1 MMENL
6 VVAKIKAGWNW
17 QGKHSPLF
25 SEMFKVKN
33 SAERSNLPNELY
45 IFQKPMKEVCSL
57 NTCKPN
63 LSVVSLSL
71 SLSTNQF
78 NEYQWPWLPTFDLFR
93 LNEGHTMFV
102 ERKITKAL
110 HDSEVLRQFRA
121 LAGFKELKEE
131 IVIHWS
137 LFFN

>member
-1 MMENL
+1 MENL

-25 SEMFKVKN
+25 SEMFEVKN
-33 SAERSNLPNELY
+33 SAERSNLPNGLY

-71 SLSTNQF
+71 SPQTNLM
-78 NEYQWPWLPTFDLFR
+78 NTND
-93 LNEGHTMFV
+93 
-102 ERKITKAL
+102 
-110 HDSEVLRQFRA
+110 HDSRPLTFS
-121 LAGFKELKEE
+121 G
-131 IVIHWS
+131 
-137 LFFN
+137 

>member
-71 SLSTNQF
+71 SLHKPI
-78 NEYQWPWLPTFDLFR
+78 QWIPMTMTPDLWPFQVKWR
-93 LNEGHTMFV
+93 SHHVCGEKDH
-102 ERKITKAL
+102 K
-110 HDSEVLRQFRA
+110 
-121 LAGFKELKEE
+121 GFAWQWGSSA
-131 IVIHWS
+131 VS
-137 LFFN
+137 SFGGV